1 MLRLAGL
8 AEIGCEDIMSRV
20 LIVPG
25 LFGSGDGHWQR
36 YWLQDQPDV
45 RLVEQADW
53 DFPNLDR
60 WMENLEAALED
71 AGEAYLVAHSLG
83 CLLAAK
89 LAGRPAARR
98 VKGALLVAPCDIPVT
113 ERLHAGHL
121 SFGTMPTEAL
131 PFPSITVGS
140 LNDIYMTLDRLTMFG
155 RLWNSDV
162 RNIGLAGHINIASGF
177 GRWPSGYGFLEALKV
192 RARHRRPQG
201 ISATVAASV

>member
-1 MLRLAGL
+1 
-8 AEIGCEDIMSRV
+8 MSRV

-25 LFGSGDGHWQR
+25 LFGSGEGHWQR
-36 YWLQDQPDV
+36 YWLQDKPDV

-53 DFPNLDR
+53 DFPYFGC

-83 CLLAAK
+83 CLLAAR

-177 GRWPSGYGFLEALKV
+177 GRWPSGYGFLEALKA
-192 RARHRRPQG
+192 RARHRKPQG
-201 ISATVAASV
+201 FSATVAASA